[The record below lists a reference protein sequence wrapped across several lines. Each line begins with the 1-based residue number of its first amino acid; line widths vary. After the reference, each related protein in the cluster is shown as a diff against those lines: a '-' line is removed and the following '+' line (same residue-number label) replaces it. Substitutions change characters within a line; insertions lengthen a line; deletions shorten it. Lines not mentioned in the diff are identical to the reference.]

1 MSDACRPFFGSL
13 LQHLAFS
20 SAFSMQWE
28 KRGNGTNLYRHLSI
42 CFIIKYTNLS
52 LFLRLLLLL
61 RVFFSLLDTDKRPPG
76 RRNAEWTGWAAT
88 QALAN
93 VGQMKQV
100 SEGPRGLD
108 GEQYRSED
116 SYPRSQPITPPV
128 SQAPTLGE
136 NTTAV
141 DLQNRSSGNEIV
153 REVQGCC
160 IRKQRHASADGGR
173 WRWSFSPHQIVVV

>member
-1 MSDACRPFFGSL
+1 
-13 LQHLAFS
+13 
-20 SAFSMQWE
+20 
-28 KRGNGTNLYRHLSI
+28 
-42 CFIIKYTNLS
+42 
-52 LFLRLLLLL
+52 
-61 RVFFSLLDTDKRPPG
+61 
-76 RRNAEWTGWAAT
+76 
-88 QALAN
+88 
-93 VGQMKQV
+93 MKQV

-153 REVQGCC
+153 REVQGV
-160 IRKQRHASADGGR
+160 ASRSSGTHLQTEAGDGGAFLLIKLLWFNVTNGLIAR
-173 WRWSFSPHQIVVV
+173 